1 MAYQTEKLANVPMY
15 VKSGTLWV
23 PVSKVWTEL
32 GPFYNLSMEYQP
44 DIQELTAQ
52 NAFFGTVPGDETF
65 KISVEIAQWQQ
76 AAFFELFGGLA
87 KVTKDGSG
95 NVTEVSFGGAV
106 DEMGSCKLLFVH
118 SKAGGGG
125 FYLYFKKVYAIGG
138 GKFNIPEDKKIDKP
152 VTFSI
157 DLIAVCDTTL
167 TDGEQLVTLKPWTSG
182 DVVKPTLS

>member
-23 PVSKVWTEL
+23 PVSTVWTEL

-95 NVTEVSFGGAV
+95 NVTEVSLVVQLMRWDPANCSLFTQRPGVAV
-106 DEMGSCKLLFVH
+106 LSVFQ
-118 SKAGGGG
+118 
-125 FYLYFKKVYAIGG
+125 KVYAIGG
-138 GKFNIPEDKKIDKP
+138 GKFNIPEDKR
-152 VTFSI
+152 SI
-157 DLIAVCDTTL
+157 SRLRSPLI
-167 TDGEQLVTLKPWTSG
+167 
-182 DVVKPTLS
+182 